1 MNTDAHDKAGFY
13 TISAIARLL
22 NVHQQTLRLYEKRNL
37 VSPSRTKG
45 NTRLY
50 SAQDLDRI
58 RFIVRLTDE
67 MGVNLNGVEI
77 ILNLRDSIER
87 MQDERIKI
95 EKLLIDLLR
104 VAWSMD
110 HERVANSIMP
120 ASIAELVRYHDIS
133 YSSENDQIDILE
145 IERNDPSSATEEAPQ

>member
-1 MNTDAHDKAGFY
+1 MTNRTSGDKEKSGYY

-37 VSPSRTKG
+37 VAPSRTKG

-50 SAQDLDRI
+50 SDRDLDRI
-58 RFIVRLTDE
+58 RLIVRLTEE

-77 ILNLRDSIER
+77 ILNLRDTIER
-87 MQDERIKI
+87 MQEERTKI
-95 EKLLIDLLR
+95 ESLLLELLK

-110 HERVANSIMP
+110 KDRISNAVMP
-120 ASIAELVRYHDIS
+120 AAIAELVRYHDSVERPPRDEIS
-133 YSSENDQIDILE
+133 SVV
-145 IERNDPSSATEEAPQ
+145 IERS